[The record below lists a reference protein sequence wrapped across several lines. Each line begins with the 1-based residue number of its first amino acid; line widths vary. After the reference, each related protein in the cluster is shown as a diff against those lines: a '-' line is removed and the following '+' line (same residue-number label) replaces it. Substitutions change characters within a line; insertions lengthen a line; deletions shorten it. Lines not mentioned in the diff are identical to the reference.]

1 MLYQLMYSSQSTFA
15 PSMDA
20 MALLLERARR
30 QNAARAVTG
39 VLFSVDGVFV
49 QILEGERDV
58 VRRLVEHIGRDP
70 RHDGL
75 TVVMERPIA
84 QRVFTSWSMAWI
96 NPDAS
101 EVAAWARLD
110 GTTGIQ
116 EVLARLQQDPA
127 RLPAVMEHI
136 VHAIGDSEGPLQGPG

>member
-20 MALLLERARR
+20 MALLLDRARR
-30 QNAARAVTG
+30 QNAARGVTG

-58 VRRLVEHIGRDP
+58 VRRLVEHIGQDP

-96 NPDAS
+96 SPDAS

-110 GTTGIQ
+110 GTTRIQ
-116 EVLARLQQDPA
+116 EVLASLQQNPA
-127 RLPAVMEHI
+127 RLPAVMAHI
-136 VHAIGDSEGPLQGPG
+136 VAAIGDSEGNAGEV

>member
-20 MALLLERARR
+20 LTLLLDRARR
-30 QNAARAVTG
+30 QNAARAITG

-49 QILEGERDV
+49 QILEGDREV
-58 VRRLVEHIGRDP
+58 VKRLVEHIGKDP
-70 RHDGL
+70 RHEGL
-75 TVVMERPIA
+75 TVVMEQPIV

-96 NPDAS
+96 SPEAS
-101 EVAAWARLD
+101 EVAAWAQLD

-116 EVLARLQQDPA
+116 EVLARLQQNPA

-136 VHAIGDSEGPLQGPG
+136 VHAIGDSEGGAGEV